1 MITRREELI
10 AEQDDDGEDESDGDD
25 EGVDSGSESL
35 VECGDQ
41 DDQLIDEG
49 YEGYHD
55 GFCRSQDTPRRLSP
69 YRPLHRLRIE
79 GHPTMKLSPTD
90 KKWFKQHVKSFKW
103 N

>member
-10 AEQDDDGEDESDGDD
+10 AEHEDDDGEDESSDDD

-49 YEGYHD
+49 YEGYH
-55 GFCRSQDTPRRLSP
+55 GGSYRSQDTPRRVVSLPP
-69 YRPLHRLRIE
+69 YPSTSHQGPPNQE
-79 GHPTMKLSPTD
+79 TVPY
-90 KKWFKQHVKSFKW
+90 
-103 N
+103 